1 MMNKFV
7 SLIALFLFISASG
20 AINAEDSTPQ
30 IVTPIPAEVIDID
43 WGIGDDDTGTG
54 YD

>member
-7 SLIALFLFISASG
+7 ALIALFLFISASSTV
-20 AINAEDSTPQ
+20 NAENSTPQ
-30 IVTPIPAEVIDID
+30 ISTSIPVEVIDID
-43 WGIGDDDTGTG
+43 WGIGDDDSGTG